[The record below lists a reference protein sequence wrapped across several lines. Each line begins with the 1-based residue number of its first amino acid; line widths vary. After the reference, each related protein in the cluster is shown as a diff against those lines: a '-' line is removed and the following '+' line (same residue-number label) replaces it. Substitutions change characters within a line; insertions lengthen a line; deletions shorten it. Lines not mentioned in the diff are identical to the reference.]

1 MAKDLRTFLD
11 LIRPLGPAY
20 YLEARQP
27 VKPEMELSA
36 LMEKLIKEGRN
47 PVVYCPQV
55 TGSRLPI
62 ITNLFGSY
70 ELVGLALGLSVQSL
84 RPGKRE
90 AIVKEYGERIQHFR
104 DPVEIPPLQAPVRE
118 TVFKGDKADLTI
130 LPIMFHAPLNSG
142 KYVTAGLTIL
152 KDPDSGI
159 PNVGVY
165 RQELKGP
172 RRLVVAPGPGQH
184 GYKIAQRYAELGKR
198 MEVVTVIGHH
208 PACFMAAAVVRPGK
222 RDENELKLMGALLGE
237 PLEVTKGLTV
247 DLPIPAR
254 AEIVIEGVVDPLK
267 MEKEGPFSEGAGYYG
282 EGRACWVMEVTAITM
297 RRDAI
302 YQDLQPIQAEHLF
315 SFVTQREHNLVT
327 AIRAV
332 VPGIRNV
339 HMGPENTCGKNLI
352 YVSVRKEQ
360 DDDGVKAGVMALK
373 TGFSRM
379 AIVVDDDVDVCDE
392 GEVLWAISTRL
403 NRVALMDT
411 TTGQLTAVQNPVLL
425 SSPKDAHAARPGTV
439 VVLDATRPLGVTSMT
454 RVTLPGEL
462 LERIKLDEYFPP
474 PW

>member
-27 VKPEMELSA
+27 VKPEMELAA
-36 LMEKLIKEGRN
+36 LMQKLTKEGLN

-55 TGSRLPI
+55 AGSSLPVV
-62 ITNLFGSY
+62 TNLFGNY
-70 ELVGLALGLSVQSL
+70 ELVGLALGLPVESL

-90 AIVKEYGERIQHFR
+90 AILKEYGERIQHFR
-104 DPVEIPPLQAPVRE
+104 DSVEVPPERAPVRE
-118 TVFKGDKADLTI
+118 TVMAGDKADLTS
-130 LPIMFHAPLNSG
+130 LPVMFHAPLNSG
-142 KYVTAGLTIL
+142 KYVTAGMTIL
-152 KDPDSGI
+152 KDPDSGV

-172 RRLVVAPGPGQH
+172 RRLVVAPAPGQH
-184 GYKIAQRYAELGKR
+184 GNQIVQRYAALGKR

-222 RDENELKLMGALLGE
+222 RNENELKLMGALLGE
-237 PLEVTKGLTV
+237 PLEVVKGLTV
-247 DLPIPAR
+247 DLPVPAR

-267 MEKEGPFSEGAGYYG
+267 MEKEGPFSEGAGFYG
-282 EGRACWVMEVTAITM
+282 DGRACWVMEVTAITM

-315 SFVTQREHNLVT
+315 SFILQREHNLIT
-327 AIRAV
+327 AIRTV
-332 VPGIRNV
+332 VPGVRSV
-339 HMGPENTCGKNLI
+339 HYGPEATCGKNLM
-352 YVSVRKEQ
+352 YVCVRKDRDE
-360 DDDGVKAGVMALK
+360 DGVQAGLMALK

-379 AIVVDDDVDVCDE
+379 VIVVDDDVDVCEE
-392 GEVLWAISTRL
+392 GEVLWAVSTRL

-411 TTGQLTAVQNPVLL
+411 ATGQLTAVQNPVNL

-439 VVLDATRPLGVTSMT
+439 VVLDATRPLGVPSMT
-454 RVTLPGEL
+454 RVTLPDEL
-462 LERIKLDEYFPP
+462 LNRLKLDEYFPRR
-474 PW
+474 

>member
-36 LMEKLIKEGRN
+36 LLQKLTREGRY

-55 TGSRLPI
+55 VGSRIPAV
-62 ITNLFGSY
+62 TNLFGSY
-70 ELVGLALGLSVQSL
+70 ELTGLALGLPLESL

-90 AIVKEYGERIQHFR
+90 VIVKEYGERIQHFR
-104 DPVEIPPLQAPVRE
+104 DPVEVPSLQAPVRD
-118 TVFKGDKADLTI
+118 TVLKGDKADLTT

-152 KDPDSGI
+152 KDPDSGV

-184 GYKIAQRYAELGKR
+184 GHTIAQCYAALGKR
-198 MEVVTVIGHH
+198 MEAVTIIGHH
-208 PACFMAAAVVRPGK
+208 PACFMAAAMVRPGK
-222 RDENELKLMGALLGE
+222 RNENELKLMGALLGE

-267 MEKEGPFSEGAGYYG
+267 METEGPFSEGAGYYG
-282 EGRACWVMEVTAITM
+282 DGRACWVMEVTAITM

-302 YQDLQPIQAEHLF
+302 YQDIQPIQAEHLF
-315 SFVTQREHNLVT
+315 SFTVQRELNLLT

-332 VPGIRNV
+332 VPGVRSV

-352 YVSVRKEQ
+352 YVSVKKAN

-379 AIVVDDDVDVCDE
+379 VVVVDDDVDVCDE
-392 GEVLWAISTRL
+392 GDVLWAISTRL

-411 TTGQLTAVQNPVLL
+411 ATGQLTAVENPVNL

-439 VVLDATRPLGVTSMT
+439 VVLDATRTLGAASFT
-454 RVTLPGEL
+454 RVTFPEDLMARL
-462 LERIKLDEYFPP
+462 DLDEYFPRR
-474 PW
+474 